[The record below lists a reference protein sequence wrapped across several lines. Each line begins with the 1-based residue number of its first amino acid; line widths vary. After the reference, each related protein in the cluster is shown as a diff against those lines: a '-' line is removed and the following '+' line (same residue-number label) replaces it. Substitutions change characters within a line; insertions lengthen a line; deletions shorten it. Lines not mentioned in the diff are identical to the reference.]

1 MRNFFCLTI
10 FFVLLTGCS
19 SLKTLHLL
27 KTGEVVNRNY
37 LVKIPIEI
45 VHGEIIMT
53 VNINGTNYRLAFDT
67 GALNVLSEEVA
78 QKLDLKIISNLKTTD
93 SQGNDNTLKMTKL
106 DRFYVGGLEY
116 RNMGAAIYDLNK
128 MQEITCFKIDGIFG
142 ANSMRE
148 SFWQVDMK
156 NKEIRISN
164 SLDSLKIS
172 RDAYIVPFTTEV
184 TGTPIVKIEFNNE
197 IFNDITFDYGSNA
210 GLYLNSVKAVT
221 DTVKYGKIVRSFGYN
236 SYGLYGGESDTSYTF
251 RTDTVKMGNCIITN
265 PVITR
270 NKVIS
275 NIIGTDILKKYI
287 VTLDWV
293 NKKVYMEEHKDFP
306 EDEED
311 GISIFGITVRLQ
323 EGKLIV
329 HQVYENS
336 SAADAGISLGDQVIS
351 VNDNDLSNIS
361 MEEYCKIILNGLFA
375 KDANSARVVIKN
387 NNTEKEV
394 ILEKRTLL

>member
-1 MRNFFCLTI
+1 MKKFFCLSVLL
-10 FFVLLTGCS
+10 VLLTGCS

-27 KTGEVVNRNY
+27 KTGKVVNKNY

-78 QKLDLKIISNLKTTD
+78 QKLELKIISSLKTTD

-106 DRFYVGGLEY
+106 DRFYIGDLEY

-128 MQEITCFKIDGIFG
+128 MQEITCFNIDGIFG

-164 SLDSLKIS
+164 SMDSLKIS
-172 RDAYIVPFTTEV
+172 PHASIVSFKTEV
-184 TGTPIVKIEFNNE
+184 TGTPIVQIEFDNE
-197 IFNDITFDYGSNA
+197 TFKDVTFDYGSNA
-210 GLYLNSVKAVT
+210 GLYLNSAKAVT
-221 DTVKYGKIVRSFGYN
+221 DTVNYGKIVRSFGFN
-236 SYGLYGGESDTSYTF
+236 SYGLYGGESDTSYAF
-251 RTDTVKMGNCIITN
+251 RVDSVKMGNCILKN
-265 PVITR
+265 QVITR
-270 NKVIS
+270 NSVIS
-275 NIIGTDILKKYI
+275 DIIGTGVLEKYI
-287 VTLDWV
+287 VTLDWA
-293 NKKVYMEEHKDFP
+293 NKKIYMEKFP

-329 HQVYENS
+329 NQIYENS
-336 SAADAGISLGDQVIS
+336 SAAEVGISLGDQVIS

-375 KDANSARVVIKN
+375 KDEKSARVVIKN